1 MSGEI
6 LVAISSI
13 WSRMLLNGC
22 NVLTVL
28 FKLFGDGGGGR
39 GNGAVA
45 LVATCGGGVGLE
57 ECDGDADADLLS
69 LFLRVKMFVNA
80 EALRV
85 EGRNGVSSIA
95 NGKGISA
102 EFHRPPIVKSNAC
115 CWLT

>member
-13 WSRMLLNGC
+13 WSRMLFNGW

-28 FKLFGDGGGGR
+28 FKLLGDGGGGR

-45 LVATCGGGVGLE
+45 LVVTCEGVVGLD

-69 LFLRVKMFVNA
+69 LFLRVKMLVNA

-85 EGRNGVSSIA
+85 EGRNGVSSIV
-95 NGKGISA
+95 NGKGRSA
-102 EFHRPPIVKSNAC
+102 EFHGPPIVKSNARY
-115 CWLT
+115 WLT